1 MRAWLFPVLFCAA
14 PFVASPA
21 RAQVEGLDSVW
32 VERYHTQ
39 LIGKDTLK
47 TYRIFVDMQPGY
59 TMQMVYGTEHQ
70 QLEIGTTSSF
80 YNDPEHSVKYA
91 DLLSADQLNSGTAA
105 LDSWLTVGAAS
116 SGHVAVP
123 KHLDP
128 DGSVVKCPPYGKA
141 LDRSMSICKRDGL
154 MAVDSVPQVVNFRM
168 DPGYLGTIPGQML
181 HTMDGAWAVLGGTR
195 GATAENMVLIAQLST
210 TGVLSYQLNLQLG
223 APDGSFIRLVHTA
236 AAPSEVLLPS
246 LRRTLT
252 Y

>member
-1 MRAWLFPVLFCAA
+1 MRAWLFPVVLCAA
-14 PFVASPA
+14 PFVASQA

-39 LIGKDTLK
+39 VIGEDTLK

-70 QLEIGTTSSF
+70 QLEIGTTTTF
-80 YNDPEHSVKYA
+80 YNDPGQSVRF
-91 DLLSADQLNSGTAA
+91 ADQLPADRLNESTVA

-116 SGHVAVP
+116 SAHVGVP
-123 KHLDP
+123 KHLDR
-128 DGSVVKCPPYGKA
+128 DGSVVKCPPYAKTR
-141 LDRSMSICKRDGL
+141 DRSMSICKRDGL
-154 MAVDSVPQVVNFRM
+154 MVVDSVLQVVNFRL
-168 DPGYLGTIPGQML
+168 DPGYLGTIPGQVL

-223 APDGSFIRLVHTA
+223 APDGSFIRFVHTS

-252 Y
+252 F

>member
-1 MRAWLFPVLFCAA
+1 MGP
-14 PFVASPA
+14 
-21 RAQVEGLDSVW
+21 
-32 VERYHTQ
+32 
-39 LIGKDTLK
+39 DTLR
-47 TYRIFVDMQPGY
+47 TYRICVDMRPGY

-70 QLEIGTTSSF
+70 QLEISTTTTF
-80 YNDPEHSVKYA
+80 YNDPERSVRY
-91 DLLSADQLNSGTAA
+91 ADQLPVEGLKEGTVA

-116 SGHVAVP
+116 KGHVAVP

-128 DGSVVKCPPYGKA
+128 DGSVLKCPPYDKA
-141 LDRSMSICKRDGL
+141 RERTERLCKRDGL
-154 MAVDSVPQVVNFRM
+154 MAVDSVPQVVNMRM
-168 DPGYLGTIPGQML
+168 DPGYLGNVRGQVL

-252 Y
+252 F